1 MKVEEFAHVV
11 YRYRTTRNIV
21 GDEHGDKEIAR
32 EFLEHMKRGDTRTFD
47 KFIVDKFKEQT

>member
-1 MKVEEFAHVV
+1 MRVDEFAHAI
-11 YRYRTTRNIV
+11 YRYRVFHRIE
-21 GDEHGDKEIAR
+21 GDEHGDKEMAR